1 MRCHDTLFRDQ
12 RIVVMG
18 LGHFGGG
25 VDAAIYAAQ
34 QGGRV
39 LVTDLAE
46 PETLAHS
53 LQDLEGFPSIE
64 YCLGTHAEEAL
75 RNADVV
81 VVNPAVPRDS
91 KWLAQAENAAITT
104 QINLFLERCP
114 ATVIGITGSNGKS
127 TTAALTAHL
136 LESAAASGSVP
147 YGAVWLG
154 GNIGNRPLL
163 RCLPQMNAEDVVVLE
178 LSSFQTE
185 MLASPGMGTRL
196 CRETPTQPKIALITN
211 LTPNHLDRHGTFED
225 YCAAKETLFRLQSG
239 TELDPSVSLFCTED
253 AVGREWLEKY
263 RSHQARTVGGYSAAD
278 VPEPLRESF
287 TLPGRANLNNLAG
300 ALAIVRCLGV
310 PVRQVAGGVATF
322 RPLPHRL
329 EAVAEYGKVRWYND
343 SVATTP
349 ESTMAALDA
358 LEEPKVL
365 ITGGYDKGMG
375 FLDLGRHIVE
385 KVKAVVL
392 MGQTTG
398 KIADAIAK
406 ANGSPV
412 KVERAASL
420 VEAVNLAARQA
431 MPGDVVILSPAC
443 ASYDMF
449 ANFEDRGNE
458 FRRLVHSLK
467 A

>member
-1 MRCHDTLFRDQ
+1 MCCHDTLFRDK

-18 LGHFGGG
+18 LGRFGGG

-39 LVTDLAE
+39 LVSDLAG

-53 LQDLEGFPSIE
+53 LKDLQGFPSIE
-64 YCLGTHAEEAL
+64 YCLGSHPEEAFIS
-75 RNADVV
+75 ADVV

-91 KWLAQAENAAITT
+91 SLLAQAQNAAITT
-104 QINLFLERCP
+104 QINLFLDRCP

-136 LESAAASGSVP
+136 LESAAARGSVP

-185 MLASPGMGTRL
+185 MLASPGMST
-196 CRETPTQPKIALITN
+196 KIALITN

-239 TELDPSVSLFCTED
+239 TEADPSVSLFCRED
-253 AVGREWLEKY
+253 VVGREWFEKY
-263 RSHQARTVGGYSAAD
+263 RSRPGRRVGGYGADD
-278 VPEPLRESF
+278 VPEPLRKSF
-287 TLPGRANLNNLAG
+287 TPPGRANLNNLAG

-310 PVRQVAGGVATF
+310 AACQVEEGVATF
-322 RPLPHRL
+322 RSLPHRL
-329 EAVAEYGKVRWYND
+329 ESVAEQANVRWFND
-343 SVATTP
+343 SIATTP

-358 LEEPKVL
+358 LKEPKVL
-365 ITGGYDKGMG
+365 IAGGYDKGTG
-375 FLDLGRHIVE
+375 FQDLGRHIVE

-398 KIADAIAK
+398 KIADAIAQ
-406 ANGSPV
+406 AGGSPV
-412 KVERAASL
+412 KVERAVSL
-420 VEAVNLAARQA
+420 AEAVNLAARQA
-431 MPGDVVILSPAC
+431 VPGDVVLLSPAC

-458 FRRLVHSLK
+458 FSRLVRSLN

>member
-1 MRCHDTLFRDQ
+1 MRCHDTLLRDQ

-18 LGHFGGG
+18 LGRFGGG

-53 LQDLEGFPSIE
+53 LQDLKGFPSIE
-64 YCLGTHAEEAL
+64 YCLGTHAEEAF

-91 KWLAQAENAAITT
+91 RWLAQAENAAITT

-127 TTAALTAHL
+127 TTAALTAYL

-185 MLASPGMGTRL
+185 MLASPGMST
-196 CRETPTQPKIALITN
+196 KIALITN

-225 YCAAKETLFRLQSG
+225 YCAAKETLIRLQSG
-239 TELDPSVSLFCTED
+239 TESDPSVSLFCKED
-253 AVGREWLEKY
+253 AVGREWFEKY
-263 RSHQARTVGGYSAAD
+263 RSQQGRTVEGYCAAD
-278 VPEPLRESF
+278 VPEPLRECF

-310 PVRQVAGGVATF
+310 AACQVEEGVATF
-322 RPLPHRL
+322 RSLAHRL
-329 EAVAEYGKVRWYND
+329 EAVAEQGKVRWYND
-343 SVATTP
+343 SIATTP

-358 LEEPKVL
+358 LEAPKVL

-375 FLDLGRHIVE
+375 FLDLGRHIVAQ
-385 KVKAVVL
+385 VKAVVL

-406 ANGSPV
+406 AGGSPV

-420 VEAVNLAARQA
+420 VEAVNLAAQQA
-431 MPGDVVILSPAC
+431 VPGDVVILSPAC

-449 ANFEDRGNE
+449 ANFEERGNE
-458 FRRLVHSLK
+458 FRRLVLCLK
-467 A
+467 T